1 MTVVHKTKSGL
12 SLPTSSSAASSLS
25 AATQS
30 VSRSQTFSTET
41 TDANQPSAFQRVP
54 IKVRQQPP
62 KPNQSQ

>member
-12 SLPTSSSAASSLS
+12 SVPSAASSLS